1 MLLLAVPFALFVLGN
16 SLQGLLEQRGMK
28 VLGEASFS
36 IYLLHGSVIYLL
48 FSVFSAFDFT
58 TGGVLDYALWLP
70 LVLGLVSTL
79 SVATYWAVERPFLI
93 RRGTAAATQRPHPR
107 P

>member
-93 RRGTAAATQRPHPR
+93 RRGTAAAT
-107 P
+107 